1 MVESSLFKLSI
12 DNFPPGTCL
21 KRSTVSILG
30 ISYNSRL
37 ESNVYERTV
46 ALDSDRDQTVE
57 IQTSLMAFGY

>member
-1 MVESSLFKLSI
+1 MVGSSLSKLSI
-12 DNFPPGTCL
+12 DNFPPWTCL